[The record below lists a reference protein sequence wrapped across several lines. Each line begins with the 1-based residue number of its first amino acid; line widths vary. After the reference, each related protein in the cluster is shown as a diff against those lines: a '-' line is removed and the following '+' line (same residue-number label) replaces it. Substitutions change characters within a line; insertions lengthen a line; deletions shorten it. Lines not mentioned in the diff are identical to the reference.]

1 VHPFYPFLSYILPE
15 SLPLLNNQTSEE
27 ITLPTTLLYAMFYA
41 CLPQAGTLR
50 LSSYLKGFLFVIQDK
65 KFRISFG
72 NVENTLPSRGS

>member
-1 VHPFYPFLSYILPE
+1 
-15 SLPLLNNQTSEE
+15 
-27 ITLPTTLLYAMFYA
+27 MFYA